1 MNIFIVLRLFEE
13 KRRDTVFGFPWCVV
27 RGSEFL
33 VGPCPLNS
41 SHSFCPILLKLYRC
55 FKDGLKIC
63 MCVFFF
69 QNPEIIF
76 YHFLHILNLD
86 IF

>member
-1 MNIFIVLRLFEE
+1 MAW
-13 KRRDTVFGFPWCVV
+13 KYACG
-27 RGSEFL
+27 
-33 VGPCPLNS
+33 
-41 SHSFCPILLKLYRC
+41 
-55 FKDGLKIC
+55 
-63 MCVFFF
+63 FF